1 MSVQPI
7 EPESKNAP
15 RDRTIP
21 QDLGESG
28 LDNTPDIEDLA
39 REGEGR
45 RETISDRNERS
56 DFVDIEPGDL
66 GAGTTASGIGEDDTG
81 AGIGDTRLGAQ
92 DEGSGFGEPRGQA
105 ERTAQGETVRGK

>member
-45 RETISDRNERS
+45 RETISDRNER
-56 DFVDIEPGDL
+56 E
-66 GAGTTASGIGEDDTG
+66 
-81 AGIGDTRLGAQ
+81 
-92 DEGSGFGEPRGQA
+92 EPRGFH
-105 ERTAQGETVRGK
+105 EGIVGLIGSLLSPCR